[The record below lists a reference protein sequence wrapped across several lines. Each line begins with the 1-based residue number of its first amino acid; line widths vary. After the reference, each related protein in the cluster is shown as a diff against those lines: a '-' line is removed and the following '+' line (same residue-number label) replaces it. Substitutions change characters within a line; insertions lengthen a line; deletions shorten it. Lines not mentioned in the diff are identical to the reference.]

1 MSDIKKDK
9 TLGTIIINDS
19 FDPLGATGSV
29 TTSPNFEI
37 LGDEWIISFI
47 ELEDVIKFNTFKY
60 NAEGLNDVRY
70 LLPFYRVSRDG
81 NKWTDWLDL
90 KNDID
95 NFPDIDPNDKL
106 FLDIKFRRVGTSNS
120 DNIKLLDYELNG
132 EIQRPIEVGTVT
144 IGAGETKIIRAPYI
158 FKIYKLENIEII
170 SKDDTYDIEWRFS
183 QDSTRTW
190 SDWEPFTKENAITQR
205 INPIRFFQVEY
216 KVTNTGSSNITIQ
229 DINLIGDFQN
239 LSNDAQRTNL
249 FGIRECCKSNLFGA
263 YDEDGNFMPA
273 ENWNLD
279 HKEGTGI
286 SEMSDENRANL
297 YNPYAQSTAT
307 KLLEK
312 LSADSEQIFGHKV
325 QYFVTDAD
333 KNGQDHTLH
342 EYQLYNVV
350 CDGELK
356 ISIDGN
362 NFPDNQIKMNV
373 FDLDLFDSMEAHIT
387 KKQFKQIFGVQR
399 RPSKEDFMYFCDVN
413 RMFQVDHAQQ
423 LRNFNNQAVYYKL
436 ILKKY
441 NQKSNVKADTIDI
454 KNKLDKL
461 TNNSTV
467 NQLFETEKQ
476 QDKAATANKQQHDPL
491 TRDTIRLEY
500 FADINKELI
509 ENSTTIIS
517 KAHYDLSSVSFRR
530 PAVVYKDL
538 DPHLRVSDNIGYQ
551 AWFRINNYINDE
563 IYNFF
568 HFYNEDKDIGMKT
581 ELSNDVIT
589 VSLNDNEYK
598 FEIGT
603 PGEAM
608 ALYEDTWYCYV
619 LNIDQRKRNIEQFIY
634 KRNVEDE
641 DDAATLVSN
650 KLKKVYENKQDIEP
664 VEYLIENVNPQIL
677 SSDMDITNI
686 RYFIDV
692 IPEKEH
698 NKILNQYI
706 IGDDSKYL
714 IFADNATTRLYL
726 NRFPY
731 NE

>member
-551 AWFRINNYINDE
+551 VWFRINNYINDE